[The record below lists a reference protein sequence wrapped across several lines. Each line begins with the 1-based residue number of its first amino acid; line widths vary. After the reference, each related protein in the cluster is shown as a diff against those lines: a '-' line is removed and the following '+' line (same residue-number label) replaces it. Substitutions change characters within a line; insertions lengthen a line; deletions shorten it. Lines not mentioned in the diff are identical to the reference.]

1 MIEKKVSTYSVK
13 ENHPEKEGI
22 TFSVE
27 LTIDFEK
34 KSFSIKPEINNQS
47 VSTWGSGFIFT
58 NSAKTDTKMWKAVVK
73 AIDKAIDFAE
83 QILEM
88 EKAMSNPELVKG
100 LNEAMDNFYKSIPD
114 EKPLFISLESQ
125 FSEEELNELKS
136 GVDVETVISNRIH
149 LKLSK
154 ESGEEMLKRDKYEE
168 FLQRMNKQ
176 NNLNYTTLYDYLN
189 NAFLFVPKEK
199 LTEADIYI
207 TKNNDLTDIVKSNII
222 SIFFPNYKNN
232 MDINLSLVQ
241 NDFEIL
247 KTFYFNKTKSKKDNE

>member
-27 LTIDFEK
+27 LTIDHET
-34 KSFSIKPEINNQS
+34 KSFNIKPSLKGYSEK
-47 VSTWGSGFIFT
+47 GFVFT
-58 NSAKTDTKMWKAVVK
+58 NSAKVDIKAWKAVVK

-88 EKAMSNPELVKG
+88 EKAMSNPELIKG
-100 LNEAMDNFYKSIPD
+100 LNKAMENFKKSILD

-149 LKLSK
+149 LKLSQ
-154 ESGEEMLKRDKYEE
+154 ESGEEMLKREEYEE

-176 NNLNYTTLYDYLN
+176 TNTNYDTLYDYLN
-189 NAFLFVPKEK
+189 HAFLFIPKEK
-199 LTEADIYI
+199 LKQANIHFI
-207 TKNNDLTDIVKSNII
+207 KRNDLTDIIKSNII
-222 SIFFPNYKNN
+222 SIFFPKYKDN
-232 MDINLSLVQ
+232 MNINGSFID

-247 KTFYFNKTKSKKDNE
+247 KDLYFNKINFNLNNE

>member
-13 ENHPEKEGI
+13 ESHPEKEGI

-27 LTIDFEK
+27 LTVDHET
-34 KSFSIKPEINNQS
+34 KSFDIKPSIKGYSEK
-47 VSTWGSGFIFT
+47 GFVFT
-58 NSAKTDTKMWKAVVK
+58 NSAKVDIKAWKAVVK

-88 EKAMSNPELVKG
+88 GKAMRGPELVKG
-100 LNEAMDNFYKSIPD
+100 LNETMDNFKKSIPD

-149 LKLSK
+149 SKLFQ

-176 NNLNYTTLYDYLN
+176 HNLNIANLYDYLN
-189 NAFLFVPKEK
+189 YAFLFIPKEK
-199 LTEADIYI
+199 LTEADIHI

-222 SIFFPNYKNN
+222 SIFFPKYKYNININ
-232 MDINLSLVQ
+232 MSFID
-241 NDFEIL
+241 NDFDIL
-247 KTFYFNKTKSKKDNE
+247 KALYFNKYHPNNE